1 MFTTLSRIIKYGIQG
16 FWRNGWLSTATIAI
30 MVIVLI
36 VFEALI
42 FLDVFTQTSL
52 TIIQDKIDIS
62 VYFKSETPEDTI
74 LDIKR
79 SLESLSEVKRVDYIS
94 RAQALES
101 FRSRHSDN
109 PTVNEALTELQENPL
124 SASLNIKAHNPN
136 EYAVIADKIKGNN
149 FSQWF
154 RNVTYAQNALV
165 IERLSKIIDTADK
178 GGLIIITFL
187 TLIAILVAFNTI
199 RLAIYSNRDEINI
212 MRLVGASNALIR
224 GPYIVEGVIFGILAA
239 IISLVVATPITYFI
253 SPYLKVFIPELNLWS
268 YFLSNILILL
278 GYQLLF
284 GIVLGIISSSIAIR
298 KYLRV

>member
-1 MFTTLSRIIKYGIQG
+1 MFAALSRIIKYGIQG

-109 PTVNEALTELQENPL
+109 PTVNE
-124 SASLNIKAHNPN
+124 
-136 EYAVIADKIKGNN
+136 
-149 FSQWF
+149 
-154 RNVTYAQNALV
+154 
-165 IERLSKIIDTADK
+165 
-178 GGLIIITFL
+178 
-187 TLIAILVAFNTI
+187 
-199 RLAIYSNRDEINI
+199 
-212 MRLVGASNALIR
+212 
-224 GPYIVEGVIFGILAA
+224 
-239 IISLVVATPITYFI
+239 
-253 SPYLKVFIPELNLWS
+253 
-268 YFLSNILILL
+268 
-278 GYQLLF
+278 
-284 GIVLGIISSSIAIR
+284 
-298 KYLRV
+298 